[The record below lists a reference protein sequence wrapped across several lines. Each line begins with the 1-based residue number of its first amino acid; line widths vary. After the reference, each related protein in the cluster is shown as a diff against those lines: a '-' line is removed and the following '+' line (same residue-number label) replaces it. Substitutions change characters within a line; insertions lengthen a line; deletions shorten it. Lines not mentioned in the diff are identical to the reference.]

1 MKFLLGGLFTV
12 FVAIVG
18 VFAVVSSG
26 VVNVGADQEH
36 NPMMYSF
43 LETARNRSIENASK
57 DIVVPDLKKVDM
69 ISSGG
74 ADYKDMCAG
83 CHLSPGVAKTDFSES
98 LYPKPPNFT
107 KADIVKRYQTEDGA
121 KQGFWA
127 IKHGIMASGMPAWGA
142 SHDDDRMWAMVAFI
156 RSLPELD
163 EAQYT
168 ILTTRISDDM
178 MDMSFD
184 GDMNMSDDGMGMD
197 MDMDMDM
204 SDDGSGMQH

>member
-1 MKFLLGGLFTV
+1 MKFLLGVLFTV
-12 FVAIVG
+12 VVAIVG
-18 VFAVVSSG
+18 VFTVVMSG
-26 VVNVGADQEH
+26 VINIGADQGH
-36 NPMMYSF
+36 SPLVYNF
-43 LETARNRSIENASK
+43 LETARTRSIAYASK
-57 DIVVPDLKKVDM
+57 DIIVPDLEKVEM

-83 CHLSPGVAKTDFSES
+83 CHLSPGVESTDFSEG

-107 KADIVKRYQTEDGA
+107 NAQVVDRYKTDAGA
-121 KQGFWA
+121 QQSFWA

-168 ILTTRISDDM
+168 MLTTRIDGDM

-184 GDMNMSDDGMGMD
+184 GDMNMSDDE
-197 MDMDMDM
+197 
-204 SDDGSGMQH
+204 SGMQH

>member
-1 MKFLLGGLFTV
+1 MKFLLGILFAV

-18 VFAVVSSG
+18 VFAVVTSG
-26 VVNVGADQEH
+26 VINIGADQAH
-36 NPMMYSF
+36 SPLVYKF

-57 DIVVPDLKKVDM
+57 DIVVPDLQQVDM

-83 CHLSPGVAKTDFSES
+83 CHLSPDVEKTDLSEY
-98 LYPKPPNFT
+98 LYPQPPNFT
-107 KADIVKRYQTEDGA
+107 KSEVVARYSTEAGA
-121 KQGFWA
+121 QQSFWA

-142 SHDDDRMWAMVAFI
+142 THDDDRMWAMVAFI
-156 RSLPELD
+156 RSLPELN

-168 ILTTRISDDM
+168 MLTTRIDPDI

-184 GDMNMSDDGMGMD
+184 GDMAMSE
-197 MDMDMDM
+197 
-204 SDDGSGMQH
+204 DGSEMQH

>member
-1 MKFLLGGLFTV
+1 MKFLLGVLFTV
-12 FVAIVG
+12 FVTITG

-36 NPMMYSF
+36 SPMMYSF

-57 DIVVPDLKKVDM
+57 DIVVPDLEKVDM

-83 CHLSPGVAKTDFSES
+83 CHLSPGVAETDFSES

-107 KADIVKRYQTEDGA
+107 KANIVKRYQTENGA
-121 KQGFWA
+121 KQSFWA

-156 RSLPELD
+156 RSLPELN

-168 ILTTRISDDM
+168 VLTTRIDGDM

-184 GDMNMSDDGMGMD
+184 GDMNMSDGGDMGMN
-197 MDMDMDM
+197 M